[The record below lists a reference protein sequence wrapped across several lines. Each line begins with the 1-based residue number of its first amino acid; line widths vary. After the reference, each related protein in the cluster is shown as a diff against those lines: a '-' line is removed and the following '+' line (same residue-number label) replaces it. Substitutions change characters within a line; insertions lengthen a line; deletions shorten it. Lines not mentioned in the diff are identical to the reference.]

1 VSSASHTFESRPT
14 WRHPRVLMVLCTVFL
29 CGMAAG
35 ALMVRLTSVAAAR
48 PSISTWKQSTREMTL
63 ARFQKELNLTQE
75 QAREMETILDD
86 YVLYYQNLQGQI
98 ADIRLQGHERILRIL
113 DPQQKEKFESMM
125 TELSSKAK

>member
-1 VSSASHTFESRPT
+1 
-14 WRHPRVLMVLCTVFL
+14 
-29 CGMAAG
+29 MAAG
-35 ALMVRLTSVAAAR
+35 AFMVRATGVAAAR
-48 PSISTWKQSTREMTL
+48 PSISAWKETTRELTL
-63 ARFQKELNLTQE
+63 ARFKKELNLSTD

-113 DPQQKEKFESMM
+113 DTRQREKFESMM

>member
-1 VSSASHTFESRPT
+1 
-14 WRHPRVLMVLCTVFL
+14 MVLCTVFL

-35 ALMVRLTSVAAAR
+35 ALMVKVTGVAAAR
-48 PSISTWKQSTREMTL
+48 PSISTWKETTREMTL
-63 ARFQKELNLTQE
+63 ARFKKELDLTPE

-98 ADIRLQGHERILRIL
+98 ADIRMQGHERILRIL
-113 DPQQKEKFESMM
+113 DPQQREKFESMM

>member
-1 VSSASHTFESRPT
+1 
-14 WRHPRVLMVLCTVFL
+14 
-29 CGMAAG
+29 
-35 ALMVRLTSVAAAR
+35 MVRVTGVAAAR
-48 PSISTWKQSTREMTL
+48 PSISTWKESTREMTL
-63 ARFQKELNLTQE
+63 SRFKKELNLTPD

-113 DPQQKEKFESMM
+113 DPQQREKFESMM

>member
-1 VSSASHTFESRPT
+1 MPADMASSACPAGSNHGLFV
-14 WRHPRVLMVLCTVFL
+14 RHGGGGLHGQGDRCRGGAALHLSLEGNDPRVD
-29 CGMAAG
+29 
-35 ALMVRLTSVAAAR
+35 AR
-48 PSISTWKQSTREMTL
+48 AVQE
-63 ARFQKELNLTQE
+63 ELNLSTD

-113 DPQQKEKFESMM
+113 DTRQREKFESMM